1 MLFSVIIPVCNGE
14 RYLRE
19 CIDSAMNQQ
28 INAGGMDIDAL
39 YEVIAVDNGSTDSTG
54 QICDEYAERFGNF
67 TVLHRE
73 AIGLYAARQV
83 GISAARGEWILALD
97 ADDVLDK
104 LMLDKLMRHITKMQ
118 KSGRPLDIVCF
129 NASVLGGAGKAMF
142 DHPFK
147 EKVYSGPEKKAFF
160 DVLCAG
166 DSLNT
171 MWTKCIRRKI
181 AYLGREDLYLNFGED
196 QYQTAQYLDM
206 AAGVSYLPGSLYF
219 YRRNENSITAK
230 FSEAYLPNQK
240 IVWKKFDELVAKWN
254 EEPEVLNRILERKAL
269 TCTIAVT
276 KVIYSGLSFSDKK
289 KHLSGITKDD
299 FYRANY
305 LNALPSWAP
314 EESVYVHALQVGKR
328 GDIRLLIQAA
338 KSGVKAAVKRLLHK

>member
-28 INAGGMDIDAL
+28 INSGGMDGDVL
-39 YEVIAVDNGSTDSTG
+39 FEVIAVDNGSTDSTG
-54 QICDEYAERFGNF
+54 QICDEYAGRFSNF
-67 TVLHRE
+67 TVIHRE
-73 AIGLYAARQV
+73 AIGLYAARQA

-104 LMLDKLMRHITKMQ
+104 LMLDKLIRHITKMQ

-142 DHPFK
+142 DHPFE

-196 QYQTAQYLDM
+196 QYQTAIYLDL
-206 AAGVSYLPGSLYF
+206 AAGVSYLPQCLYF
-219 YRRNENSITAK
+219 YRRNENSITAR
-230 FSEAYLPNQK
+230 FSEVYLSNQK
-240 IVWKKFDELVAKWN
+240 KVWKKFDELVSKWD
-254 EEPEVLNRILERKAL
+254 EDTEALKRLAERKAL

-276 KVIYSGLSFSDKK
+276 KVIYSDLSFADKRR
-289 KHLSGITKDD
+289 HLAKILADD
-299 FYRANY
+299 FYIANY
-305 LNALPSWAP
+305 KNDLPKWAP
-314 EESVYVHALQVGKR
+314 EESVYVHSLQMSGHGNK
-328 GDIRLLIQAA
+328 RLLFQAA